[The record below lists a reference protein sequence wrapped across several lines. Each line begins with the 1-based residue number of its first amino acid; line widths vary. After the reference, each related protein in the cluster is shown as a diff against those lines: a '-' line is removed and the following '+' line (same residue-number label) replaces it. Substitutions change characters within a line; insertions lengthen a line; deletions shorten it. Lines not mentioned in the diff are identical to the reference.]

1 MSIRSIVPTARS
13 GSTGKVVSARE
24 AVRLVRVGDTVAI
37 GGFFAIGLA
46 IEVIHELG
54 ALFEATDEESAAFGK
69 PRDLTLVFCVSPGD
83 WASGGANRL
92 ARPGLVK
99 RIIGGHWS
107 AVPALYQLVAGNQ
120 VEGYNMPL
128 GPLSH
133 LYRDIAAG
141 KPGHVSRVGLGTFAD
156 PRFGGGKLNEMTT
169 EDLVELVEV
178 GGEEYLFYKAF
189 PVNVAIIRGT
199 TADPA
204 GNITMEREAL
214 TCDTLS
220 VAMAAHNSGGLVIAQ
235 VERLAEVNSLNP
247 RQVKIP
253 GALVDCIVVAT
264 DPANHP
270 QTMAS
275 PYNPAFAAEVRV
287 PLTSL
292 APMPMSARKII
303 ARRAAM
309 ELRPNSVV
317 NLGFG
322 IPEGVASVAA
332 EEKIADL
339 MTLTAEP
346 GAIGGIPAGG
356 NDFGAATNAQ
366 AVIDMPYQFDFYD
379 GGGLDA
385 AFLGL
390 AQADREGNVNVSRF
404 GPRLAGAGGFI
415 DISQNAKKVVDGSIA
430 TFFSVHV
437 GLAMQSI
444 YLLGSEEQ
452 RQRWLP
458 PMARM
463 DKIGAFALTEPDHGS
478 DAVILEATAR
488 RDGGEWVI
496 NGRKRWPG
504 NAVWCDVIVVFARDT
519 DDGQVKAFV
528 VEKDNPGYAASK
540 IEGKVSLRMTQNA
553 DITLINCRVSED
565 ARLQNCNSFADVAKV
580 LKGTRNTVAWGSAG
594 HGVAAYDIAL
604 NYAQRRAQFGR
615 AIAKNQMIQSRL
627 VEMLGEV
634 TAMQLYCIRL
644 GRLLDDGKMSDTRAS
659 LAKYFCSVKARHVCR
674 LARDILGGNGILLDF
689 HVMRHLCDMEA
700 LVTYEG
706 TAEIQALIV
715 GRDITGQSAFA

>member
-24 AVRLVRVGDTVAI
+24 AVRLIRIGDTVAI
-37 GGFFAIGLA
+37 GGFFEIGLA
-46 IEVIHELG
+46 VEVVHELG
-54 ALFEATDEESAAFGK
+54 ALFEATDEESAAYGR

-92 ARPGLVK
+92 AQPGLVK

-107 AVPALYQLVAGNQ
+107 GVPRLYQLVAGNQ
-120 VEGYNMPL
+120 AEGYNMPL
-128 GPLSH
+128 GPMSH

-141 KPGHVSRVGLGTFAD
+141 KPGHLSRVGLGTFAD

-169 EDLVELVEV
+169 EDLVELVEI

-220 VAMAAHNSGGLVIAQ
+220 VAMAAHNCGGLVIAQ

-264 DPANHP
+264 DPGNHP
-270 QTMAS
+270 QTFGS
-275 PYNPAFAAEVRV
+275 PYSPALAAEVRV

-292 APMPMSARKII
+292 TPMPLNARKII

-356 NDFGAATNAQ
+356 GDFGAATNAQ
-366 AVIDMPYQFDFYD
+366 AIIDMPYQFDFYD

-415 DISQNAKKVVDGSIA
+415 DISQNAKKVLFLG
-430 TFFSVHV
+430 TFAAGDLQVS
-437 GLAMQSI
+437 
-444 YLLGSEEQ
+444 
-452 RQRWLP
+452 
-458 PMARM
+458 
-463 DKIGAFALTEPDHGS
+463 
-478 DAVILEATAR
+478 
-488 RDGGEWVI
+488 GG
-496 NGRKRWPG
+496 R
-504 NAVWCDVIVVFARDT
+504 
-519 DDGQVKAFV
+519 GQ
-528 VEKDNPGYAASK
+528 AA
-540 IEGKVSLRMTQNA
+540 
-553 DITLINCRVSED
+553 D
-565 ARLQNCNSFADVAKV
+565 
-580 LKGTRNTVAWGSAG
+580 
-594 HGVAAYDIAL
+594 
-604 NYAQRRAQFGR
+604 RA
-615 AIAKNQMIQSRL
+615 
-627 VEMLGEV
+627 
-634 TAMQLYCIRL
+634 
-644 GRLLDDGKMSDTRAS
+644 
-659 LAKYFCSVKARHVCR
+659 
-674 LARDILGGNGILLDF
+674 
-689 HVMRHLCDMEA
+689 
-700 LVTYEG
+700 
-706 TAEIQALIV
+706 
-715 GRDITGQSAFA
+715 